1 MNKQSNISNWLCKQK
16 QNHPST
22 ATSIDNNH
30 ISIQANEKESKTINT
45 VKNDDYITNTSST
58 PKKRKVDLSD
68 QKVHNVLAP
77 SKSSNNIDQTL
88 ELFEFSDDIGQFLRP
103 ANPSDHIK
111 FKILEKLNIPE
122 NNFVYPFSIHI
133 KKGREEKRFL
143 KRSHFEKFKWLV
155 YSKSKSG
162 LFCKFCVFFSNKG
175 GKDNNVELKK
185 LVNEPLNKFAKLLGK
200 DGDLEKHNS
209 NLYHLNAL
217 TSATDFLN
225 CYKNPKREIINIV
238 NTSRMKQVLENKE
251 RLKPII
257 ESIIFLGRQNIA
269 LRGHN
274 DSGHLFGENA
284 DKEIEESI
292 SPVTNSGNFR
302 ALLKYRILSGDTILE
317 KHLKSKTSKATYISP
332 KIQNDIIE
340 CCKNYITET
349 IINEVHESNF
359 YSIIFD
365 ETTDISHVSQMSLIL
380 RYVHN
385 NIVKENF
392 VAFIDCHSYWYS
404 KNTSTSIEESELNED
419 DNITRNDTLEPKLTG
434 DILGEIVVKILQ
446 HLHLNPLNCVGIGT
460 DGCSVMTSTLKGAVK
475 KIQSY
480 AINALHSPC
489 SNHALNLSISRSSSV
504 QAIRNSIGLMK
515 EVIGFFNMSSKRNY
529 VLKTI
534 LNGKQ
539 RLKSLCETRWVDRH
553 DSVLIFK
560 SSLTFIIEA
569 LTKIS
574 FWNEQDSS
582 SKAKTLLTAVCSC
595 EFILSLHSLS
605 SLLCVTTCVSKLLQS
620 VNSDIS
626 KAADIINDILSNLEN
641 KRKNCNEEFKS
652 LFRDAEIQMTELDI
666 ELKKPRIVSKQISR
680 SNHETNSIE
689 NYYKFSI
696 YIPLLDNIITDLKSR
711 FLNEKYKAISKLP
724 LLLPRFIIKSDTN
737 DTNSLLK
744 TIKEHFT
751 FEDSN
756 MIDELELITELQLWK
771 SRWIRKKNE
780 GECIDCD
787 AIKCI
792 DDCCVCVQRTFNA
805 VANEFSMSWLM
816 IILICAH

>member
-1 MNKQSNISNWLCKQK
+1 MNKQSTLSSWLSK

-22 ATSIDNNH
+22 ATSIDAIVKDDN
-30 ISIQANEKESKTINT
+30 SIT
-45 VKNDDYITNTSST
+45 YIPS

-68 QKVHNVLAP
+68 QKVFNIL
-77 SKSSNNIDQTL
+77 SSTENSSYEDQPL
-88 ELFEFSDDIGQFLRP
+88 ELFEFSDDIGNFLKP
-103 ANPSDHIK
+103 THPSDHIK
-111 FKILEKLNIPE
+111 SRILEKLNIPE
-122 NNFVYPFSIHI
+122 DNFIYPFSVHT
-133 KKGREEKRFL
+133 KKSKEEKRFL
-143 KRSHFEKFKWLV
+143 KRSHFEKYKWLV
-155 YSKSKSG
+155 YSKSKNG

-185 LVNEPLNKFAKLLGK
+185 LVNEPLNKYAKLLGK
-200 DGDLEKHNS
+200 DGDLEKHS
-209 NLYHLNAL
+209 LNLYHLNAL

-225 CYKNPKREIINIV
+225 CYKNPQKEIINIV
-238 NTSRMKQVLENKE
+238 NTSRMKQVIENKE

-269 LRGHN
+269 FRGHN
-274 DSGHLFGENA
+274 DSGNLFGENA
-284 DKEIEESI
+284 DKEIEESN

-340 CCKNYITET
+340 CCKNYITEK
-349 IINEVHESNF
+349 IINEVNESKF

-365 ETTDISHVSQMSLIL
+365 ETTDISHISQMSLVL

-404 KNTSTSIEESELNED
+404 KNTSASIEESELNED
-419 DNITRNDTLEPKLTG
+419 DNITKNDTLEPKLTG
-434 DILGEIVVKILQ
+434 DILGEIVIKILQ
-446 HLHLNPLNCVGIGT
+446 HLNLNPLNCIGIGT
-460 DGCSVMTSTLKGAVK
+460 DGCSVMTSTLKGAVQ

-480 AINALHSPC
+480 ALNAFHSPC
-489 SNHALNLSISRSSSV
+489 SNHALNLSISRSSSI
-504 QAIRNSIGLMK
+504 QAIRNGIGLMK
-515 EVIGFFNMSSKRNY
+515 EVIAFFNLSSKRNY

-553 DSVLIFK
+553 DSILIFK
-560 SSLTFIIEA
+560 SSLNYIVEA

-574 FWNEQDSS
+574 DWNEQDSS

-595 EFILSLHSLS
+595 EFIISLHSLS
-605 SLLCVTTCVSKLLQS
+605 SLLCVTASASKLLQS
-620 VNSDIS
+620 ANSDIS
-626 KAADIINDILSNLEN
+626 QAADIITDILSNLEN

-652 LFRDAEIQMTELDI
+652 LYRDAEIQMTELDI
-666 ELKKPRIVSKQISR
+666 ELKKPRIASKQISR
-680 SNHETNSIE
+680 SNYQTTSIE
-689 NYYKFSI
+689 NYYKLSI

-711 FLNEKYKAISKLP
+711 FLNEKYHAISTLS
-724 LLLPRFIIKSDTN
+724 LLLPRFIIKADTN
-737 DTNSLLK
+737 NTDTLLK
-744 TIKEHFT
+744 IIKEHFT

-756 MIDELELITELQLWK
+756 IIDALELKTELQLWK
-771 SRWIRKKNE
+771 SSWIRKKNE
-780 GECIDCD
+780 G
-787 AIKCI
+787 
-792 DDCCVCVQRTFNA
+792 N
-805 VANEFSMSWLM
+805 
-816 IILICAH
+816 

>member
-1 MNKQSNISNWLCKQK
+1 MNNSNKQSSLNDWLCK

-22 ATSIDNNH
+22 
-30 ISIQANEKESKTINT
+30 
-45 VKNDDYITNTSST
+45 ST
-58 PKKRKVDLSD
+58 TFSPKKRKLDQSD
-68 QKVHNVLAP
+68 ENVNLLVP
-77 SKSSNNIDQTL
+77 SENSSNEVLNL
-88 ELFEFSDDIGQFLRP
+88 LEFSDDIGHFLKPARP
-103 ANPSDHIK
+103 DDHIK
-111 FKILEKLNIPE
+111 SKILEKCNIPE
-122 NNFVYPFSIHI
+122 NSFVYPFSIHL
-133 KKGREEKRFL
+133 KKSKEEKRFL
-143 KRSHFEKFKWLV
+143 KRSHFEKYKWLV
-155 YSKSKSG
+155 YSKSKNG

-185 LVNEPLNKFAKLLGK
+185 LVNKPLNKYAKLLGK

-225 CYKNPKREIINIV
+225 CYKHPQREILNIV
-238 NTSRMKQVLENKE
+238 NTSRMKQVKENKE

-274 DSGHLFGENA
+274 DSGNLFGENE
-284 DKEIEESI
+284 DKEVEES
-292 SPVTNSGNFR
+292 STSVTNSGNFR
-302 ALLKYRILSGDTILE
+302 ALLKYRILSGDTLLE

-340 CCKNYITET
+340 CCKNFIIEK
-349 IINEVHESNF
+349 IINEVNESKF

-404 KNTSTSIEESELNED
+404 ASASIEENEI
-419 DNITRNDTLEPKLTG
+419 NNTTKNSTFEPKLTG
-434 DILGEIVVKILQ
+434 DILGDIVVKILQ
-446 HLHLNPLNCVGIGT
+446 HLNLDPLNCVGIGT
-460 DGCSVMTSTLKGAVK
+460 DGCSVMTSTLKGAVQ

-480 AINALHSPC
+480 ALNAFHCPC
-489 SNHALNLSISRSSSV
+489 SNHALNLSISKSSSV
-504 QAIRNSIGLMK
+504 QEIRNSIGLMK
-515 EVIGFFNMSSKRNY
+515 EVIAFFHMSSKRNY
-529 VLKTI
+529 VIKTI

-539 RLKSLCETRWVDRH
+539 QLKSLCETRWVDRH

-560 SSLTFIIEA
+560 SSLNYIIEA

-595 EFILSLHSLS
+595 EFIISLHSLS
-605 SLLCVTTCVSKLLQS
+605 SLLCVTACVSKLLQS
-620 VNSDIS
+620 VNSDVS
-626 KAADIINDILSNLEN
+626 KAVDIITDILSNLEE
-641 KRKNCNEEFKS
+641 KRKNCDEEFKS
-652 LFRDAEIQMTELDI
+652 LFRDARIQMTELDI
-666 ELKKPRIVSKQISR
+666 ELKKPRIASRQIFR
-680 SNHETNSIE
+680 SNHQTISIE
-689 NYYKFSI
+689 NYYKVSI

-711 FLNEKYKAISKLP
+711 FLNEKYNAISTLS
-724 LLLPRFIIKSDTN
+724 LLLPRFIIKSDKNAT
-737 DTNSLLK
+737 DTLLK
-744 TIKEHFT
+744 IVKEHFT
-751 FEDSN
+751 LKGSD
-756 MIDELELITELQLWK
+756 MIDAVELKTELELWK

-780 GECIDCD
+780 GYY
-787 AIKCI
+787 
-792 DDCCVCVQRTFNA
+792 
-805 VANEFSMSWLM
+805 
-816 IILICAH
+816 